1 MEIDDMNGQK
11 HDHGRRRVVVTGFGV
26 VSNVGIGRAAFTDAM
41 RDGKCVVSAIRGFET
56 TGYPYAHATEI
67 HDLGGSQPHYDRLI
81 QHHGR
86 AACFAVL
93 AANQAIA
100 DAQLDDLPGRDIGV
114 VLGTT
119 NGESQVL
126 DRIVRTWMQDGP
138 ASVAGADWQNAPA
151 HRIANAVSR
160 ELGLSGESM
169 VVATACAA
177 GNYAIG
183 HATDVIN
190 AGEADIMLC
199 GGVDAVNRSAYSGF
213 FRLNA
218 ITPDVCRP
226 FDADRRGILT
236 GEGAAILVLESL
248 DHAEARG
255 APILAEILGY
265 GLTCD
270 ANHMVAPHA
279 DSIARCIRIAHARA
293 GVEPSD
299 IDLISAHG
307 TGTRTNDVVEVSA
320 IRQVFGTA
328 APPTVS
334 IKSMIG
340 HTMGAA
346 SAMGAIAC
354 IIGMQNDFIPP
365 TVNFRSGDV
374 ACDID
379 CVPNH
384 ARRARLRVVENHGFA
399 FGGNNGVLI
408 MRNGRDVVTEL
419 AA

>member
-1 MEIDDMNGQK
+1 MSTAKNGTM
-11 HDHGRRRVVVTGFGV
+11 RRVVVTGFGV
-26 VSNVGIGRAAFTDAM
+26 VSNVGVGRAAFTNAM
-41 RDGKCVVSAIRGFET
+41 RAGKCVVSAISGFET
-56 TGYPYAHATEI
+56 AGYPYAHATEI
-67 HDLGGSQPHYDRLI
+67 HDLGDSQPEYDRLI
-81 QHHGR
+81 VSHGR
-86 AACFAVL
+86 AACFAIL
-93 AANQAIA
+93 ATAQAIA
-100 DAQLDDLPGRDIGV
+100 DAGLDEDVVEHGDIGV

-126 DRIVRTWMQDGP
+126 DRIVRTWMQEGP
-138 ASVAGADWQNAPA
+138 AKVEDADWRNAPA

-160 ELGLSGESM
+160 ELGLGGESM

-190 AGEADIMLC
+190 SGEADIMLC

-236 GEGAAILVLESL
+236 GEGAAVLVLESL
-248 DHAEARG
+248 EHAERRG

-279 DSIARCIRIAHARA
+279 DSIARCIRIAHERA
-293 GVEPSD
+293 GVHPDE

-320 IRQVFGTA
+320 IRQVFGA
-328 APPTVS
+328 GAPPTVS

-365 TVNFRSGDV
+365 TVNFRSADNE
-374 ACDID
+374 CEID

-384 ARRARLRVVENHGFA
+384 ARAARLRVVENHGFA

-408 MRNGRDVVTEL
+408 MRNGRDVMSGI

>member
-1 MEIDDMNGQK
+1 MEFGDIGTSNPG
-11 HDHGRRRVVVTGFGV
+11 GRRVVVTGIGV
-26 VSNVGIGRAAFTDAM
+26 VSNVGIGRDAFTQAL
-41 RDGKCVVSAIRGFET
+41 RSGKCVVSDIRGFET
-56 TGYPYAHATEI
+56 DGYPYAHATEI
-67 HDLGGSQPHYDRLI
+67 HDLGTSQHDYDRLSES
-81 QHHGR
+81 HGR
-86 AACFAVL
+86 AACLAIL
-93 AANQAIA
+93 AARQAIA
-100 DAQLDDLPGRDIGV
+100 DAGIDDCTEAGV

-119 NGESQVL
+119 NGESQLL
-126 DRIVRTWMQDGP
+126 DHIVRTWMQQGP
-138 ASVAGADWQNAPA
+138 SHIPQADWQNAPA

-160 ELGLSGESM
+160 ALGLRGESL

-183 HATDVIN
+183 HATDVIT
-190 AGEADIMLC
+190 AGEADMMIC

-226 FDADRRGILT
+226 FDAGRQGILT

-248 DHAEARG
+248 AHARGRG

-279 DSIARCIRIAHARA
+279 DSIARCIRLAHERS
-293 GVEPSD
+293 GVKPSD

-307 TGTRTNDVVEVSA
+307 TGTRTNDVVEVAA
-320 IRQVFGTA
+320 IRQVFGAA

-365 TVNFRSGDV
+365 TVNFREADS

-384 ARRARLRVVENHGFA
+384 ARGASLRVVENHGFA

-408 MRNGRDVVTEL
+408 LRNGRDIAEL

>member
-1 MEIDDMNGQK
+1 MQPDATIATRTKNVRE
-11 HDHGRRRVVVTGFGV
+11 RVVVTGIGV
-26 VSNVGIGRAAFTDAM
+26 VSNIGVGRAAFSQAL
-41 RDGKCVVSAIRGFET
+41 RRGRCEVSAIRGFET
-56 TGYPYAHATEI
+56 SGYPYAHASEI
-67 HDLGGSQPHYDRLI
+67 HDLGASQAAYDRLSET
-81 QHHGR
+81 HGR
-86 AACFAVL
+86 AACFAIL
-93 AANQAIA
+93 ASGQAMR
-100 DAQLDDLPGRDIGV
+100 DAALETSGADIGV

-126 DRIVRTWMQDGP
+126 DRIVRTWMQQGP
-138 ASVAGADWQNAPA
+138 ASVQTADWQCAPA
-151 HRIANAVSR
+151 HRIAHAVSR
-160 ELGLSGESM
+160 TLKLTGESL

-183 HATDVIN
+183 HAADVITS
-190 AGEADIMLC
+190 GDADIMLC

-226 FDADRRGILT
+226 FDADRQGILT

-248 DHAEARG
+248 DHALRRG
-255 APILAEILGY
+255 ATILAEILGY

-270 ANHMVAPHA
+270 AHNMVAPHA

-307 TGTRTNDVVEVSA
+307 TGTRTNDVVEVAA

-328 APPTVS
+328 TPPTVS

-365 TVNFRSGDV
+365 TVNFRSPDS

-408 MRNGRDVVTEL
+408 MRNGRDIAGRL